1 MNPMPRC
8 WFSLL
13 GGLCLALTAC
23 AGPVGTARVDPK
35 IVLGNLG
42 RSAVATGEP
51 SMPTRNV
58 LFEQGLFVA
67 FDERPEAA
75 IADLHR
81 TMVASH
87 GDQDL
92 LFALAELSF
101 LHGQAATKPDYS
113 LAAAVYAYAFLFP
126 EQAGNAAPGRFDPR
140 VRIAAD
146 LYNWALTR
154 VFISKDGSE
163 VVLRGGAFTL
173 PFAPNRSVI
182 RAGAAARRGAR
193 AVPVDPGRG
202 VGDLWSSAAVSLA
215 GARRSTRRLHPAHRR
230 LATRPGHGGAAPAG
244 VGDRLP
250 QNP

>member
-75 IADLHR
+75 IAELHR
-81 TMVASH
+81 SDGRVARGPGPALRAGRAVVPARPGGH
-87 GDQDL
+87 EAGL
-92 LFALAELSF
+92 LPGGRRVCLRLPLSR
-101 LHGQAATKPDYS
+101 DM
-113 LAAAVYAYAFLFP
+113 P
-126 EQAGNAAPGRFDPR
+126 ETPPR
-140 VRIAAD
+140 GGS
-146 LYNWALTR
+146 TR
-154 VFISKDGSE
+154 VSGS
-163 VVLRGGAFTL
+163 
-173 PFAPNRSVI
+173 
-182 RAGAAARRGAR
+182 RRICTT
-193 AVPVDPGRG
+193 GR
-202 VGDLWSSAAVSLA
+202 
-215 GARRSTRRLHPAHRR
+215 
-230 LATRPGHGGAAPAG
+230 
-244 VGDRLP
+244 
-250 QNP
+250 